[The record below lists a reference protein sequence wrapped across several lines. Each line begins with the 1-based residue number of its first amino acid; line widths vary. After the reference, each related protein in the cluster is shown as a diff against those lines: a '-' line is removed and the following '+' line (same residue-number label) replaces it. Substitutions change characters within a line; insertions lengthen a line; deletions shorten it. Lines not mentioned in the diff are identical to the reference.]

1 MARKKK
7 PEDHENLERW
17 LVSYADF
24 MTLLF
29 ATFVVLYALSQI
41 NVNEFKKIEESIRK
55 AFSVQSILDGG
66 SGVITS
72 GKTMIDAQA
81 ADSVIDSLMMEFISQ
96 KYEQE
101 SYEQIKKEV
110 ENLNKSGELSGVT
123 AKIDERGLVIN
134 ILDSDLLFESS
145 STKLTLKSTKILD
158 KVGGLIKS
166 KFNLHNIR
174 VEGHTDSV
182 PMASAVYP
190 SNWELSAAR
199 AGSVARYLITNF
211 SFKPNL
217 FSIVGYADTR
227 PIADNQK
234 PENRKK
240 NRRVEIIVLKNK
252 VAMNDPESSVHQSL
266 NIYNN
271 NPNAP
276 VSDNKDNL
284 KNLGNPQTSQASPNI
299 PVSDKTAPEHKN
311 SAAVNA
317 ILEEGDSK
325 DAIIIQDTY
334 KKESDDIENQ
344 IFRYEQ
350 SIKGQAQENNNKTQ
364 PITQYSADEKVLD
377 EFESESIFT
386 QLYNSLFKP
395 KDSSGTKE

>member
-123 AKIDERGLVIN
+123 AKIDERGLVIVVS
-134 ILDSDLLFESS
+134 DKDLLFKSGSAE
-145 STKLTLKSTKILD
+145 LTPEAKNILE
-158 KVGGLIKS
+158 KVGKLIVE
-166 KFNLHNIR
+166 KFAMHIIK
-174 VEGHTDSV
+174 VEGHTDNIPISV
-182 PMASAVYP
+182 GKYP
-190 SNWELSAAR
+190 SNWELSSAR
-199 AGSVARYLITNF
+199 ASAIVRFLIDR
-211 SFKPNL
+211 FKILPNL
-217 FSIVGYADTR
+217 MAAVGYAETR
-227 PIADNQK
+227 PAEKGTDASALA
-234 PENRKK
+234 K
-240 NRRVEIIVLKNK
+240 NRRVEIVVQRN
-252 VAMNDPESSVHQSL
+252 QF
-266 NIYNN
+266 
-271 NPNAP
+271 
-276 VSDNKDNL
+276 
-284 KNLGNPQTSQASPNI
+284 KNLDHYQNSYLKM
-299 PVSDKTAPEHKN
+299 DKMEQQRRRN
-311 SAAVNA
+311 EQ
-317 ILEEGDSK
+317 IR
-325 DAIIIQDTY
+325 II
-334 KKESDDIENQ
+334 KEIDN
-344 IFRYEQ
+344 R
-350 SIKGQAQENNNKTQ
+350 
-364 PITQYSADEKVLD
+364 
-377 EFESESIFT
+377 EFESLGEDVRNNTLLETTGTSFLEESKRLQELST
-386 QLYNSLFKP
+386 P
-395 KDSSGTKE
+395 D